1 VFVPQRWPIFSAI
14 FALVLAY
21 PPGRQA
27 AGVNNPRDWGK
38 AKERGVFYVAPG
50 GDDTN
55 PGTRERPFR
64 TIQRAGQALKP
75 GDTCYL
81 REGRYAETVRLAGLK
96 GTKDDPVIFAAFAGE
111 KAVLDGSVPIA
122 SRWTHYREGIYRTR
136 LDRDVWQLFADG
148 RSACSARWPNGNWD
162 DGSIWDK
169 ARSMAWPEETGSSFG
184 THYNAALKDLEF
196 SLVGA
201 AIVVN
206 SGSFRTYA
214 SRVTRHHPGSDHFTY
229 DTNGVGRHF
238 DTYPVYKHGYFL
250 EGKLGLLDVAN
261 EWFYDPCENTLYYKP
276 GSGQNPNDLDIRG
289 KTHAYAFDVVN
300 STHVHLVGLQ
310 FFGTTFRFADSTD
323 CVVEDCPLLYPS
335 YSRRM
340 VKDLGLIEITQMIV
354 AKEFDRACNVVR
366 NCTFA
371 YMDGPALEMTGVG
384 NRVENCYIHDVD
396 YSCTYKGGW
405 SLNMINAP
413 ELIFRRNTV
422 HTTGASELLKA
433 GVRSLIELND
443 LSRSGLLQNDGAM
456 IQISVKQQEGSI
468 TRYNWVHDSVKQGI
482 RFDNSNR
489 PGSPWGRGGRVHHN
503 VAWGTQRLFFKG
515 DEHFIYNNLSFDSAL
530 NDLIVSSD
538 LATNGRNF
546 RTVTRNN
553 VAGTLSGHRTKPGR
567 DFPIPGTADHNWVS
581 NLTARDIR
589 TQLRDPDNLDFR
601 PRAGSD
607 LVDGGALVDGY
618 PSRHLGKA
626 PDIGPYEYGDDDYWI
641 PGRRRSGASRP
652 VPPDGAADVKRDA
665 DLMWLGGY
673 GARRHHIYVGSSEPA
688 VQAATRKSPLY
699 RKTQVNNLFT
709 PGLLKSDTTYYW
721 RVDAVEGTSVIRGP
735 VWSFTTASEFGNGPQ
750 DTK

>member
-1 VFVPQRWPIFSAI
+1 MSVTQCWLILSTVFDI
-14 FALVLAY
+14 LLAC
-21 PPGRQA
+21 PPGRQVA
-27 AGVNNPRDWGK
+27 NVNEQGGRGKARAGV
-38 AKERGVFYVAPG
+38 AFYVAPD
-50 GDDTN
+50 GDDAN

-64 TIQRAGQALKP
+64 TIRRAGRTLKP

-81 REGRYAETVRLAGLK
+81 REGRYTETIRLEGLK
-96 GTKDDPVIFAAFAGE
+96 GTEDAPVIFTAFAGE

-122 SRWTHYREGIYRTR
+122 SRWSHHGNGIYRTR
-136 LDRDVWQLFADG
+136 LDRDVWQLFVDG
-148 RSACSARWPNGNWD
+148 SSACSARWPNGNWD
-162 DGSIWDK
+162 DGSLWDK
-169 ARSMAWPEETGSSFG
+169 SRSMAWPEEAGSSFG
-184 THYNAALKDLEF
+184 THCNAALKDLEF

-201 AIVVN
+201 VIVVN

-214 SRVTRHHPGSDHFTY
+214 SRVIRHRPGSDHFVY
-229 DTNGVGRHF
+229 DTNGVDRHF
-238 DTYPVYKHGYFL
+238 GTYPVHKHGYFL
-250 EGKLGLLDVAN
+250 EGKLGLLDAEN
-261 EWFYDPCENTLYYKP
+261 EWFYDPRESTLYYKP
-276 GSGQNPNDLDIRG
+276 RSGRNPNDLPIRG
-289 KTHAYAFDVVN
+289 KVHAYAFDVAN

-310 FFGTTFRFADSTD
+310 FFGTTFRFTDSTD
-323 CVVEDCPLLYPS
+323 CVVEDCRLLYPS

-340 VKDLGLIEITQMIV
+340 LDDLGPIEITKMTV
-354 AKEFDRACNVVR
+354 AGEFDRAHNVVR

-384 NRVENCYIHDVD
+384 NRIENCYIHDVD

-405 SLNMINAP
+405 SLNMVDAP
-413 ELIFRRNTV
+413 ELVFRRNTV

-433 GVRSLIELND
+433 GVRNLIELND
-443 LSRSGLLQNDGAM
+443 LSRSGFLQNDGAM

-468 TRYNWVHDSVKQGI
+468 TRYNWVHDSVKLGI
-482 RFDNSNR
+482 RFDNSNK

-503 VAWGTQRLFFKG
+503 VAWRTQRLFFKG
-515 DEHFIYNNLSFDSAL
+515 DEHFIHNNLFFDSAL

-553 VAGTLSGHRTKPGR
+553 IAGTLSGHRTRPGR
-567 DFPIPGTADHNWVS
+567 DFPIPGAADHNWAS

-607 LVDGGALVDGY
+607 LIDGGVLMDGY
-618 PSRHLGKA
+618 PFRYLGKA
-626 PDIGPYEYGDDDYWI
+626 PDVGPYEYGDTEYWI
-641 PGRRRSGASRP
+641 PGRQCPRASRP
-652 VPPDGAADVKRDA
+652 VPPDGATDVKLDA

-673 GARRHHIYVGSSEPA
+673 RAERHHVYFGLNKATVH
-688 VQAATRKSPLY
+688 AATRNSPSY
-699 RKTQVNNLFT
+699 RKTQANNVFA
-709 PGLLKSDTTYYW
+709 PGLLKANTTYYW
-721 RVDAVEGTSVIRGP
+721 RLDAVKDTSIIRGH
-735 VWSFTTASEFGNGPQ
+735 VWSFTTGSELGNDSE